1 MKKLTHNSQRNLA
14 KKSIIAVLLQNNKTQ
29 KEFILQGKNAF
40 SEMNIEFYNYVGELL
55 SLIGFNTIVTRSG
68 DVNCR
73 FDATI
78 QDSTNSIPI
87 EIKSPGEEIE
97 ISIKAITQACENKI
111 VLMSRRFFP
120 TRQETTSLAIGFEY
134 PPCRSDVYELIDNIH
149 EAYNINIGLIDIGS
163 LLRLVYDVKVN
174 GLSINYRYFNSFKGV
189 LNYEEVIFAEG

>member
-40 SEMNIEFYNYVGELL
+40 SEMNKEFYNYVGELL